1 MRVARMVA
9 TIGCVVLLAA
19 GCGGSDDIN
28 TGGTTTTTTAGG
40 SSDDGGGDGGGSGG
54 DFAAAIAGLGG
65 CSGAAAAVSAAIVSG
80 FNPQAA
86 EGIAESREQLE
97 ELASNVPEDI
107 QADVELLNQYMQ
119 AYSDALGDFGPEDY
133 ADPAAAQQIGE
144 AFEALEGEFPQDA
157 MSDAGDN
164 INRWFTEECPA
175 LAGE

>member
-9 TIGCVVLLAA
+9 AIGCVVLLAA
-19 GCGGSDDIN
+19 G
-28 TGGTTTTTTAGG
+28 G
-40 SSDDGGGDGGGSGG
+40 SSDDGGGDGGDGGGSGG

-119 AYSDALGDFGPEDY
+119 AYSDALGDFSPEDY